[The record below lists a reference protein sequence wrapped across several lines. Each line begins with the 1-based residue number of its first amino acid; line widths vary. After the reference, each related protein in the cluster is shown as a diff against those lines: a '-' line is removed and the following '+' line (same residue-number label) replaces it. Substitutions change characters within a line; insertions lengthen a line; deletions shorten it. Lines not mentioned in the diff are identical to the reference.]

1 MARLAEIVTF
11 SDELLSTSMYQ
22 DYCPNGLQVEGK
34 LEINKIV
41 SGVTASQ
48 ALIDGAINKG
58 ADLILVHHGFF
69 WKGEPAPIVGRKKSR
84 IASLLESDVS
94 LLAYHLPLDDHSEC
108 GNNAQLAKR
117 LGLKPFG
124 KFGWEKKQI
133 GLLVEAEQP
142 MFGGEFSA
150 RIESVLGRKPLHI
163 SSRDKKT
170 INTIAICTGG
180 AQSYFEAAIA
190 EGVDAFVTGEVS
202 EQSYHLAMESGVDFF
217 AAGHHATE
225 RYGVQAL
232 GEMLADA
239 FSLEYEYFEIDN
251 PV

>member
-1 MARLAEIVTF
+1 MARLTEIVAF
-11 SDELLSTSMYQ
+11 SDELLSISLYQ

-34 LEINKIV
+34 PEIKKII

-48 ALIDGAINKG
+48 ALINGAIEKQ

-69 WKGEPAPIVGRKKSR
+69 WKGEASPITGLKKKR
-84 IASLLESDVS
+84 IRALLENDVS

-117 LGLKPFG
+117 LGLRLVG
-124 KFGWEKKQI
+124 KFGWEKKPI
-133 GLLVEAEQP
+133 GLLLEVEKP
-142 MFGGEFSA
+142 MTSNQFSA
-150 RIESVLGRKPLHI
+150 HIKGVLGRQPLQLCA
-163 SSRDKKT
+163 DVKKSIKT
-170 INTIAICTGG
+170 VAICTGG
-180 AQSYFEAAIA
+180 AQNYFEAAIA
-190 EGVDAFVTGEVS
+190 EGVDAFITGEVS

-232 GEMLADA
+232 AEILVKVFDVEHEY
-239 FSLEYEYFEIDN
+239 LEVDN